1 MKVMFAY
8 WTGLLPYLHIDR
20 EALMLPY
27 MTRDFIKMK
36 EIEREQAKSFFSR
49 IFLTLYIYIGQL
61 ANMTFNP
68 ALLHLQRR
76 GIYTSYWVLNEV
88 KELNFVIHKTRID
101 GVMTDKPAVF

>member
-1 MKVMFAY
+1 MIGSDEAWWTRRILKMDLKLATFGGRTDVMKVMFAY

-49 IFLTLYIYIGQL
+49 IFLTLYIYIG
-61 ANMTFNP
+61 
-68 ALLHLQRR
+68 
-76 GIYTSYWVLNEV
+76 
-88 KELNFVIHKTRID
+88 
-101 GVMTDKPAVF
+101 

>member
-1 MKVMFAY
+1 
-8 WTGLLPYLHIDR
+8 
-20 EALMLPY
+20 
-27 MTRDFIKMK
+27 
-36 EIEREQAKSFFSR
+36 
-49 IFLTLYIYIGQL
+49 
-61 ANMTFNP
+61 MTFNP